1 VTVNARMRPLEGLL
15 VLDLAQYLAGPSAT
29 LRLADLGARV
39 VKVERPGTG
48 DGSRQMSLADQTF
61 DGDSLL
67 FHTINRGK
75 ESMTANL
82 GDDGDRARLVRLVEA
97 ADVLVHSF
105 RPGALARYGLDYDAV
120 ARINP
125 RLVYAQVSGYGDEGP
140 WRSEP
145 GQDLLVQAR
154 TGLVWLN
161 GRAAGP
167 PEPLGLSVVDQ
178 LAGAYLAQ
186 GVLACLVRRGVTGR
200 GGLVEVSLL
209 EAALDLQFEVFTAYL
224 NGAGT
229 PRRSGVSAAHPYIGA
244 PYGLYQTAD
253 GWLAL
258 AMGSLPTL
266 ADLLGVPDLLAAG
279 QTTLAGRDEVKQRVA
294 EVVRTRSTADW
305 LAVLQPAGYWCA
317 EVRDWPGLEESG
329 VLSAL
334 DLVVTCGPAPGEA
347 PRSDHASF
355 RTTRCPVRIDGQ
367 ALGSTRPGPRLG
379 RHDRLPGDLTG
390 NE

>member
-1 VTVNARMRPLEGLL
+1 VTVNAAMRPLEGLL

-39 VKVERPGTG
+39 VKVERPGSG
-48 DGSRQMSLADQTF
+48 DGSRQLTLADLTF

-75 ESMTANL
+75 ESLTANL
-82 GDDGDRARLVRLVEA
+82 GDEADRARLVSLIEA

-105 RPGALARYGLDYDAV
+105 RPGALARYGLDYETV

-125 RLVYAQVSGYGDEGP
+125 RLVYAQVSGYGEKGP

-161 GRAAGP
+161 GRSDGP

-209 EAALDLQFEVFTAYL
+209 EAAVDLQFEVFTAYL
-224 NGAGT
+224 NGGGT
-229 PRRSGVSAAHPYIGA
+229 PRRSEVSAAHPYISA
-244 PYGLYQTAD
+244 PYGIYRTTD

-266 ADLLGVPDLLAAG
+266 ADLLGIPDLLEDVDPAF
-279 QTTLAGRDEVKQRVA
+279 AGRDEIKRRVA
-294 EVVRTRSTADW
+294 VVVETRSTAAW

-317 EVRDWPGLEESG
+317 EVRDWPGLEEFG
-329 VLSAL
+329 VLDAL
-334 DLVVTCGPAPGEA
+334 DLVVTCGPAGSEQ
-347 PRSDHASF
+347 STF

-367 ALGSTRPGPRLG
+367 TLGSTSPGPRLG
-379 RHDRLPGDLTG
+379 RHDRLPGDLSG